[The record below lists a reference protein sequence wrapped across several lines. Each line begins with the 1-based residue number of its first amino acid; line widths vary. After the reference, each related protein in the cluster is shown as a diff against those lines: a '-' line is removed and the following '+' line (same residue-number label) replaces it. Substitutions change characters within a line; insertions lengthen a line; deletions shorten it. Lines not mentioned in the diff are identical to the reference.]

1 MGGGTGSGAA
11 PVVASTAREMGIL
24 TVGIVTT
31 PFSFEGRQRKGQVRR
46 AQGEVVGVV
55 WHVVAQLVHE
65 RDCASC
71 WELCNMMAA
80 VCAPWQQ
87 QQQQHPPCPE
97 VSWSCTAAVTALSVV
112 SALDS
117 CSNSDAMLCRA
128 LLRHTMLCTVLRD
141 VVRH

>member
-87 QQQQHPPCPE
+87 QQQHPLCPG
-97 VSWSCTAAVTALSVV
+97 VSWSCTAAVTASCVV
-112 SALDS
+112 SALDG
-117 CSNSDAMLCRA
+117 CSISDATLCRV
-128 LLRHTMLCTVLRD
+128 LLRHAMLRTVLRD
-141 VVRH
+141 VARH